1 MSQKRLTTNEKKH
14 MIILVNNTYSAIE
27 ARRLRVTV
35 QRRRGL
41 RRAGKGAFAETGQFP
56 KNCLRWGTV
65 KEAVHS
71 HRTGGGAIAS

>member
-35 QRRRGL
+35 LRRRGL
-41 RRAGKGAFAETGQFP
+41 GRAEKGAFAETGQFP
-56 KNCLRWGTV
+56 ESCLCWGTV
-65 KEAVHS
+65 EEAVHS